1 MALLFGINSQKHFS
15 NFIMKYL
22 LLIASVLF
30 FSSPIFAQKL
40 DSTNIKVLIVIAH
53 PDDETGCAGAVY
65 KLTHDYKA
73 KVDLVCITNG
83 EGGYKYSTLG
93 NEFYGIELT
102 DPKIGRQYLPA
113 IRKRELMSAGKML
126 GIRNFF
132 FLDQLDDKYGLN
144 PKAPLDTF
152 WNILIVKTRLTE
164 IMSRETYD
172 FVFCLLPVPATHAHH
187 KDATIMALRT
197 IKDLPEN
204 KKPIILGMDVRNE
217 NDTMKQKFVALENYP
232 ETKLKENITPFQ
244 FNRNQKFGFKNSLD
258 YHIIANWEIA
268 EHKSQGT
275 MQLAMN
281 QGDYENFWY
290 FALNAPE
297 GIAKCK
303 ALFDQLKT
311 IPYKIKVY

>member
-1 MALLFGINSQKHFS
+1 MKYILLFAFS
-15 NFIMKYL
+15 
-22 LLIASVLF
+22 LF
-30 FSSPIFAQKL
+30 FFSTISAQNL

-187 KDATIMALRT
+187 KAATIMALRT

-217 NDTMKQKFVALENYP
+217 NDTTKQKFAVLENYP

-275 MQLAMN
+275 MQLAAGK
-281 QGDYENFWY
+281 GDLELFNY
-290 FALNAPE
+290 FDLNNTN
-297 GIAKCK
+297 GI
-303 ALFDQLKT
+303 LKT
-311 IPYKIKVY
+311 NELFRLLKINHYPVLKY